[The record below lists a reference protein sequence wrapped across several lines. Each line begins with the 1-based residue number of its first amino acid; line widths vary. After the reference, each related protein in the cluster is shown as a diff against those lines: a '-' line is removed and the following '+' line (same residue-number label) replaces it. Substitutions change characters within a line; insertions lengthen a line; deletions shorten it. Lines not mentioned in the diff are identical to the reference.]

1 MAGVDS
7 CWTGRVVCALL
18 CVSPQDIQQRAAN
31 KEHMLGLVNAER
43 KATNDRKRI
52 ERELFDS
59 LRRDKV
65 DSIQKMQVMI
75 SMQTLCLTTPNS
87 IFCAH
92 GVEWELVSAVSLLH
106 SCTFGGHLLWA
117 ESKGELAHE

>member
-1 MAGVDS
+1 VHVLLLS
-7 CWTGRVVCALL
+7 RTCFPALQ
-18 CVSPQDIQQRAAN
+18 SIQQRADN

-65 DSIQKMQVMI
+65 DSIQKMQVRV
-75 SMQTLCLTTPNS
+75 CVACGAAVAAC
-87 IFCAH
+87 FCQVWMA
-92 GVEWELVSAVSLLH
+92 
-106 SCTFGGHLLWA
+106 
-117 ESKGELAHE
+117 